1 MKPQS
6 FNNFFQGA
14 ARDFLLEAIRQGL
27 REDGND
33 LTSRAVF
40 RPEEK
45 SSAIIVAKEDSL
57 VGGLPVI
64 PLAMAEAEAWE
75 AGPWSWEALVP
86 EGSFAP
92 CGTTVAAIKAP
103 TRLLLKAERIMLNF
117 ITHISGVANLTAR
130 YAEKLHGTNTR
141 LLDTRKT
148 LPGLRYP
155 EKYGVLVGGGVNHR
169 FSLEDML
176 MLKDNHI
183 DAAGSIGKAV
193 GLLRAAYS
201 PCPPIEVECR
211 DLAEVIEAVAARPER
226 IMLDNMN
233 VSDIAEAM
241 RHIPESIE
249 TEVSGGV
256 NLESIAELARVSP
269 RGPDFISVGRLTHS
283 APVADFSL
291 KFKKDSQK

>member
-1 MKPQS
+1 MKHRS
-6 FNNFFQGA
+6 FDTFFQGPA
-14 ARDFLLEAIRQGL
+14 LNFLLEAIRTGL
-27 REDGND
+27 KEDGRD

-40 RPEEK
+40 APEAN
-45 SSAIIVAKEDSL
+45 SSAVIMAKEDSL

-64 PLAMAEAEAWE
+64 PLVLAEAGEWE
-75 AGPWSWEALVP
+75 EPAARQPWKWEALAR
-86 EGSFAP
+86 EGALVP
-92 CGTTVAAIKAP
+92 CGTAVASIKGP
-103 TRLLLKAERIMLNF
+103 TRLVLKAERIILNL
-117 ITHISGVANLTAR
+117 ITHISGVANLTAL
-130 YAEKLHGTNTR
+130 YAKKLEGTKTR

-155 EKYGVLVGGGVNHR
+155 EKYGVLVGGGLNHR

-183 DAAGSIGKAV
+183 DAAGSITMAV
-193 GLLRAAYS
+193 QSLRQTYS

-211 DLAEVIEAVAARPER
+211 NLNEVLEAVSAGADR
-226 IMLDNMN
+226 IMLDNM
-233 VSDIAEAM
+233 DICAIGEAM
-241 RHIPESIE
+241 RHIPEAIE

-256 NLESIAELARVSP
+256 NLDTIGGLARVSP

-291 KFKKDSQK
+291 KFK

>member
-1 MKPQS
+1 MKSQR

-14 ARDFLLEAIRQGL
+14 AKDFLLEAIRQGL
-27 REDGND
+27 REDGAD

-40 RPEEK
+40 TPEEK
-45 SSAIIVAKEDSL
+45 SSAFIMAKEDSL

-64 PLAMAEAEAWE
+64 PLVLAEAEAWE
-75 AGPWSWEALVP
+75 RGPWAWEALAE
-86 EGSFAP
+86 EGSGVPRGAA
-92 CGTTVAAIKAP
+92 VAAIEAP
-103 TRLLLKAERIMLNF
+103 TRLILKAERIMLNF

-130 YAEKLHGTNTR
+130 YAARLEGTATR

-155 EKYGVLVGGGVNHR
+155 EKYGVLIGGGVNHR
-169 FSLEDML
+169 YSLEDML

-183 DAAGSIGKAV
+183 DAAGSIIKAV
-193 GLLRAAYS
+193 RMLRAAYS

-211 DLAEVIEAVAARPER
+211 SLAEVKEAVEARPER
-226 IMLDNMN
+226 IMLDNMDALAI
-233 VSDIAEAM
+233 SEAI
-241 RHIPESIE
+241 RHIPRDIE

-256 NLESIAELARVSP
+256 TLESIGELAGVSP

-291 KFKKDSQK
+291 KFKKDSK